1 MRVIHVPSTV
11 GGNPQGMSQAL
22 RRNHVDS
29 ETWTIQQNY
38 FGYPADKVI
47 APRHVNI
54 FFVELL
60 KIFALRYIFKCDIVF
75 FNYGAGLYQPYPYIH
90 KYNNNLLKNIA
101 IDFYCWYVGKMAFVE
116 LYLLKLF
123 GVKIYVQYQG
133 DDARQGDYSVSNY
146 LINFAKFLPESYY
159 NRKSDDLKRK
169 RIKLMDGV
177 VEKIYA
183 LNPDLMNVLP
193 LRAEFLPYSHIDLKD
208 WVPVCNKMEGRPLRV
223 GHAPSN
229 RLVKG
234 TDFIVNA
241 IDKLKQEGYSIDFV
255 LVEGLENKAAK
266 EIYIGLDIVIDQL
279 LAGWYGGLAVEVMA
293 LGKPVIAYIRDDD
306 LRHIP
311 EQMKNDLPI
320 INASTSTIYDVLKS
334 VLLMP
339 KMELYEIARKSR
351 AYVERWHDSD
361 RIAARIKRDME
372 ITLGRAD

>member
-1 MRVIHVPSTV
+1 
-11 GGNPQGMSQAL
+11 
-22 RRNHVDS
+22 
-29 ETWTIQQNY
+29 
-38 FGYPADKVI
+38 
-47 APRHVNI
+47 
-54 FFVELL
+54 
-60 KIFALRYIFKCDIVF
+60 
-75 FNYGAGLYQPYPYIH
+75 
-90 KYNNNLLKNIA
+90 
-101 IDFYCWYVGKMAFVE
+101 VGKMAFVE

-159 NRKSDDLKRK
+159 NKKSDDLKRK
-169 RIKLMDGV
+169 RIKLIDGV
-177 VEKIYA
+177 AEKIYA

-193 LRAEFLPYSHIDLKD
+193 SRAEFLPYSHIDLKD
-208 WVPVCNKMEGRPLRV
+208 WGPVYNKIEGRPLRV

-293 LGKPVIAYIRDDD
+293 LGKPVITYIRDGD

-372 ITLGRAD
+372 ITLGRVD